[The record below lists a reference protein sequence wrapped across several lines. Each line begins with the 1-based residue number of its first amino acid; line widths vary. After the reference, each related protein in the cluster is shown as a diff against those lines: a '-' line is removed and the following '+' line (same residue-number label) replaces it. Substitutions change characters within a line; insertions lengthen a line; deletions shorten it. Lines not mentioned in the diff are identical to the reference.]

1 MCKGESTNRF
11 EARRAV
17 RHPWITRCANSS
29 IPETLVESYCKIDI
43 TNKFK
48 KILGCLVAMQV
59 YKSANVNLFSI
70 IKASKSQS
78 QSHSQY
84 NSQVSNS
91 SKIINTNSSCED
103 KEKEM
108 GRA

>member
-59 YKSANVNLFSI
+59 YKSANVNLFSL
-70 IKASKSQS
+70 IKASKS

-84 NSQVSNS
+84 NSQMSNS